1 MCLFPVHCGMFSV
14 WNVLCHLFVQ
24 LRFVK
29 RGIVFFALELLI
41 GKQEFWV
48 LVEHILKV
56 IDPLKPK
63 LSAQHTLQK
72 TQTLVDV

>member
-24 LRFVK
+24 LMCVK

-41 GKQEFWV
+41 CKQEFWV
-48 LVEHILKV
+48 LVEHILMV
-56 IDPLKPK
+56 IDLLKPK
-63 LSAQHTLQK
+63 LGAQHTLQK
-72 TQTLVDV
+72 TQT